1 MKLPLRKSVVGLA
14 SGVFI
19 GLQGLAPALQ
29 AQASPGPSNQA
40 PPVEA
45 AAAQQKD
52 NEEYLA
58 KLDGVPG
65 FGGIA
70 FGADIDPLKKTL
82 KVEQDRG
89 PLVIYKKDGADLSFG
104 SALLDEV
111 LYYFYE
117 GKFYGVAL
125 HTDDGQDTL
134 ALKEVFQF
142 AFGPG
147 QSPGDSAP
155 TTAWIGKKNGAIF
168 DINLSSGEGSAFLFD
183 QKIHDQYL
191 TYQSQSAEKAA
202 AALLKGEQP

>member
-14 SGVFI
+14 SCVFL
-19 GLQGLAPALQ
+19 GYQGISSLQ
-29 AQASPGPSNQA
+29 AQPSPSNE
-40 PPVEA
+40 PPPSEA

-52 NEEYLA
+52 EAEYLA
-58 KLDGVPG
+58 KLDAVPG
-65 FGGIA
+65 FGGIT
-70 FGADIDPLKKTL
+70 FGADLGSFKKDL

-89 PLVIYKKDGADLSFG
+89 PLVIYKKDDANLKFG

-117 GKFYGVAL
+117 GKFYGVAF

-155 TTAWIGKKNGAIF
+155 TTVWIGKKNGAIF
-168 DINLSSGEGSAFLFD
+168 DINLSSGEGSAFIFD

-191 TYQSQSAEKAA
+191 KYQSEAAEKAA
-202 AALLKGEQP
+202 AALLKGEQQ

>member
-14 SGVFI
+14 SCVFL
-19 GLQGLAPALQ
+19 GFQGILLSLHAQSSVAPGQ
-29 AQASPGPSNQA
+29 Q
-40 PPVEA
+40 PPPEEA
-45 AAAQQKD
+45 AAAQQKV
-52 NEEYLA
+52 NAEYLA
-58 KLDGVPG
+58 KLDAVPG

-70 FGADIDPLKKTL
+70 FGADIGTFKKDL

-89 PLVIYKKDGADLSFG
+89 PLVIYKKDDANLKLG

-117 GKFYGVAL
+117 GTFYGVAF

-147 QSPGDSAP
+147 QSPGDAAP

-168 DINLSSGEGSAFLFD
+168 DINLSSGEGSAFIFD

-191 TYQSQSAEKAA
+191 TYQSQAAEKAA
-202 AALLKGEQP
+202 AALLKGE